1 MTNIPVSSIELRNE
15 TSTLKSISG
24 DSVTVLEYS
33 IDLVKDNLQG
43 QRLTCVAVGD
53 DTVYTETAVVTV
65 KGMSSKKM
73 CDNFQINFSPAP
85 SDPLVTVPSGSPVG
99 FTTVY
104 TGEREVVFSWSS
116 PPVTERNGVITSYT
130 LSCSPSPSSL
140 PQSPSSGPLTVAGFS
155 PHTSYSCSLVAS
167 NTQGSGPPAPTS
179 FTTLQDCEP
188 CKFTNCLKLIVM
200 SFSDSFIQLRF
211 GGVLTTCAEEVVSQN
226 FIHWNTSM

>member
-65 KGMSSKKM
+65 KSMSSKKM
-73 CDNFQINFSPAP
+73 CDNFQLNFSPAP
-85 SDPLVTVPSGSPVG
+85 SDPLVIVPSGSPVG
-99 FTTVY
+99 FTTVA
-104 TGEREVVFSWSS
+104 GEREVVFSWSP

-130 LSCSPSPSSL
+130 LSCSPSPSPPPQDLSQWLASL
-140 PQSPSSGPLTVAGFS
+140 LTPATPVLWWPATLRVLDLLHPPHS
-155 PHTSYSCSLVAS
+155 PHCKTVSLANLPTVS
-167 NTQGSGPPAPTS
+167 N
-179 FTTLQDCEP
+179 
-188 CKFTNCLKLIVM
+188 
-200 SFSDSFIQLRF
+200 
-211 GGVLTTCAEEVVSQN
+211 
-226 FIHWNTSM
+226 